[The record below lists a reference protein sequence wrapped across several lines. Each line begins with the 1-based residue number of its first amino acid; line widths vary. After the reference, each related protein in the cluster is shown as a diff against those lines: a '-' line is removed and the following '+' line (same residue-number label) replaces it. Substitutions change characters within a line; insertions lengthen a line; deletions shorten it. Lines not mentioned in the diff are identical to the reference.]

1 LTNKINNHIFQIYLF
16 HSMYLRSIKFNP
28 AEKLTLYYII
38 ISSFVAF
45 YICMKF
51 GTGVSFIGIRLL
63 ISAVIFFLAYL
74 GNSRKKSS
82 INVIRYLFIASLF
95 IYWYTE
101 TFYLNRYF
109 ENFDHLLARTDFL
122 IFGFQPSLMF
132 AQVYPQHWFSELM
145 NFGYISFFPLLIFT
159 CLYFYHTDRKYAEF
173 FFFTTVLTFFLFYLL
188 FLLIPA
194 SGPQY
199 YFQLIDNKQISAGIY
214 PSIVDYFSNNYI
226 CLRHTS
232 PSGIFQSC
240 LDFIRGHAE
249 RPTGAFPSSHI
260 GNSTLVIIMLLAKR
274 EYKLALILS
283 PVYVL
288 LVFSTVYLGAHYVI
302 DVIAGFISAFT
313 FFGLSLYLYPLFSG
327 RNHTDFKL

>member
-1 LTNKINNHIFQIYLF
+1 MN
-16 HSMYLRSIKFNP
+16 LRSIKFNP

-38 ISSFVAF
+38 ISTFVAF
-45 YICMKF
+45 YICIKF
-51 GTGVSFIGIRLL
+51 GTGASLIGIRLL
-63 ISAVIFFLAYL
+63 ISAGIFFLAYL

>member
-1 LTNKINNHIFQIYLF
+1 MSEQ
-16 HSMYLRSIKFNP
+16 S
-28 AEKLTLYYII
+28 
-38 ISSFVAF
+38 
-45 YICMKF
+45 
-51 GTGVSFIGIRLL
+51 
-63 ISAVIFFLAYL
+63 
-74 GNSRKKSS
+74 
-82 INVIRYLFIASLF
+82 
-95 IYWYTE
+95 
-101 TFYLNRYF
+101 NR
-109 ENFDHLLARTDFL
+109 TW
-122 IFGFQPSLMF
+122 I
-132 AQVYPQHWFSELM
+132 
-145 NFGYISFFPLLIFT
+145 GYISFFPLLIFT